1 MLNCGKDFFMR
12 YTPYSRKIRQL
23 NQRIQEWNALVK
35 SKASIAKLRALA
47 RKIQVLVK
55 QLNGAFPNIKA
66 SAQLAAMLVTA
77 GISSHVSAQN
87 FAPPVESPF
96 GFVVD
101 ATNYV
106 GGLCT
111 ADLDGDGDLDLLY
124 GGYFGTI
131 DFLENTGTAQS
142 PDFSSAAQTN
152 PFGLSSTY
160 YYAFVTAADLD
171 DDGDLDVLAG
181 EYNGNHMYYQNIGDS
196 TTPLFS
202 IPVTNAFGLGQGSY
216 ISMPEFADLD
226 ADGDYDVISGEA
238 GGLIY
243 FENQGSPTVPAFAPA
258 VSNPFSLV
266 PNPVYFSHPTLG
278 DLDADGDLDML
289 IGETGGNLR
298 YIQNLANAS
307 APLFDGGQLNPFGI
321 TGGAAPVILPEFVD
335 LDNDGDL
342 DILASGYEGSLW
354 FYENLEFNLGLEQN
368 AQSLKVG
375 PNPFGSSI
383 HLSSDVSI
391 IEIRMVDITGKEV
404 FFQKAPNQTV
414 QLPNL
419 SSGVYTLILLDA
431 NGKLSQKKMEKL

>member
-1 MLNCGKDFFMR
+1 M
-12 YTPYSRKIRQL
+12 
-23 NQRIQEWNALVK
+23 E
-35 SKASIAKLRALA
+35 SKASESKLRALA
-47 RKIQVLVK
+47 RKILVLVK
-55 QLNGAFPNIKA
+55 QLHGIFSNKEI
-66 SAQLAAMLVTA
+66 STRLATMLVTLGVA
-77 GISSHVSAQN
+77 TQVSAQN

-101 ATNYV
+101 TTNYV
-106 GGLCT
+106 GGICS

-131 DFLENTGTAQS
+131 DFLENTGTQQV

-152 PFGLSSTY
+152 PFGLTSTY

-171 DDGDLDVLAG
+171 NDGDLDILAG
-181 EYNGNHMYYQNIGDS
+181 EYNGNHIYYQNIGDS
-196 TTPLFS
+196 TTPMFS

-243 FENQGSPTVPAFAPA
+243 FENQGSPTIPAFSPA
-258 VSNPFSLV
+258 LSNPFSLV

-278 DLDADGDLDML
+278 DLDRDGDLDML

-298 YIQNLANAS
+298 YIQNLANAN

-321 TGGAAPVILPEFVD
+321 TGGVAPVILPEFVD
-335 LDNDGDL
+335 IDGDGDL

-354 FYENLEFNLGLEQN
+354 FYENLEFSLGLEQN
-368 AQSLKVG
+368 EQPLEIG
-375 PNPFGSSI
+375 PNPF
-383 HLSSDVSI
+383 DTR
-391 IEIRMVDITGKEV
+391 IEITTDIELKEIQILDLSGKQVYYASIPE
-404 FFQKAPNQTV
+404 KTV
-414 QLPNL
+414 QLQGL
-419 SSGVYTLILLDA
+419 SAGIYTLVIVDA
-431 NGKLSQKKMEKL
+431 QDRIHRRKLEKR